1 MRRGWRLV
9 GFVRAVLA
17 VSASGRLRAEAPP
30 AGASGVA
37 VITEAERE
45 KLKDD
50 VSREKFDEAEKTV
63 NEWRRRSLE
72 KTTDETL
79 FDASAPKDKL
89 EQRFNQAVD
98 NGQWGLAEY
107 YLEQIRTQAENPAI
121 FKPALDLTIWTIVV
135 FLLLLAVLYAFAW
148 KPMMQGLQKRE
159 SDIHSAVED
168 ARTAREEAQRLRQEV
183 QAERAKIEQSRR
195 ETILKAE
202 ADAQRRADE
211 IVAAAEAKMKAE
223 RDRALREL
231 ETAKDQA
238 LQELWRQTANLASVV
253 STKAIRRSLTPD
265 DHRRFVD
272 EALAELRTEA
282 GNGQKTTASA

>member
-9 GFVRAVLA
+9 GFVLAVLA